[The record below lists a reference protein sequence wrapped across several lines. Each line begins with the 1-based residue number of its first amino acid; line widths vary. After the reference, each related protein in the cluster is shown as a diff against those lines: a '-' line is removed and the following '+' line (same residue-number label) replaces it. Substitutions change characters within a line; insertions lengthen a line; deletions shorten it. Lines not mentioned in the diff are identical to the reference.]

1 MRPKRI
7 DEELSVDKP
16 CGFCQVRNRGVCVEC
31 CDKTTKDILKRLEGI
46 ELKAVQ
52 VKAIVDRQR
61 LYAVRFN
68 ELLGILSRSMASK
81 SFLRY
86 LVDEDF

>member
-1 MRPKRI
+1 MTE
-7 DEELSVDKP
+7 DLSVDKP

-31 CDKTTKDILKRLEGI
+31 CDKTTKDILERLDGA
-46 ELKAVQ
+46 ELKALQ

-61 LYAVRFN
+61 CMHIRFN
-68 ELLGILSRSMASK
+68 ELLRILSRSMASK

-86 LVDEDF
+86 LVGEDF

>member
-1 MRPKRI
+1 MTE
-7 DEELSVDKP
+7 DLSADKP

-31 CDKTTKDILKRLEGI
+31 CDKTTKDIIERVKGI
-46 ELKAVQ
+46 EIKALQ
-52 VKAIVDRQR
+52 VKKIVDRQR

-68 ELLGILSRSMASK
+68 EVLRMVSQRMSIAALD
-81 SFLRY
+81 RY

>member
-1 MRPKRI
+1 MTE
-7 DEELSVDKP
+7 DLSVDKP

-31 CDKTTKDILKRLEGI
+31 CDKTTKNILERLEGV
-46 ELKAVQ
+46 ELKALQ
-52 VKAIVDRQR
+52 VKTIMDRQR
-61 LYAVRFN
+61 LHAVRFN
-68 ELLGILSRSMASK
+68 ELLRILSKSMASK